1 MQYAFFGTPRFAR
14 LVLEN
19 ISAYLGVP
27 VAIVCNPDKPRGRGN
42 AIAPPPVKE
51 LAAERG
57 WNVPVLQ
64 PRGKSELKQVLRG
77 VRADCFIVAA
87 YGKIL
92 PEEVLSLPP
101 RGTVGVHPSLL
112 PAYRGPSPMRSALL
126 TGERRTGVTLFLLD
140 REMDHGPVLAEREL
154 ARDLDDLYYEE
165 LESLLAEL
173 GGALVCETVPA
184 YVKGAVTP
192 EAQDESRA
200 TYTKFFSTDDAFVS
214 PETLKRALEGD
225 ETAARTLLRML
236 HAFTPAPGVWTMGAK
251 GERVKLLRGALRD
264 GKFALEK
271 IQYAGKNPRDFTGT
285 L

>member
-236 HAFTPAPGVWTMGAK
+236 HAFTPAPGVWTTGAK